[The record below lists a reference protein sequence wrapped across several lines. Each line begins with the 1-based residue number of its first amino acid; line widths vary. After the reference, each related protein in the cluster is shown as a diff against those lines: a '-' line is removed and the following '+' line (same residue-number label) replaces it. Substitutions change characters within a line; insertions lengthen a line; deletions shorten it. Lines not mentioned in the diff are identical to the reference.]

1 MVYVVGQRV
10 RPRLTRASA
19 VTAAVGVLLGAA
31 ALVTADMP
39 RVAAVPAAPSA
50 AATAAA
56 APTATAADGP
66 DTRLAVGA
74 HGSGV
79 ASGNVYAATTG
90 RIRADLRD
98 IPARVYVPNEHSN
111 SVSVIDAT
119 TLRVI
124 KVITVGAFP
133 QHVTPSPDL
142 LHLYVND
149 DGLTEIDPRTAT
161 VTRRIP
167 VKKPYNLYFTVDGR
181 HAIVVAEDLDR
192 LDLFSYPGWIFERS
206 IAIPWKGVDHMDMS
220 SDGTFLIATTEYAG
234 VIVKIDLR
242 DMAIV
247 GSAKIASLPV
257 DVRLSP
263 DGTRFYITDQGRHG
277 VIVLDPT
284 SMTEK
289 RFIPTGR
296 GAHGLAI
303 SRDTHDLYVSDR
315 QEGTIAVVDTTTD
328 TVVQRWVVG
337 GSPDMLQV
345 SPDGTQLWT
354 GDRFSDTVTVV
365 DTRSGKVIARIK
377 VGKAPHGLTYFPQ
390 PGNISLGHNG
400 VYR

>member
-1 MVYVVGQRV
+1 M
-10 RPRLTRASA
+10 
-19 VTAAVGVLLGAA
+19 AAVGVLLGAA
-31 ALVTADMP
+31 AVVTADMP
-39 RVAAVPAAPSA
+39 RTASVATAPSAPAAPPTPAASA
-50 AATAAA
+50 AEV
-56 APTATAADGP
+56 PE
-66 DTRLAVGA
+66 TRLAVSA
-74 HGSGV
+74 RGSGV
-79 ASGNVYAATTG
+79 ASGNVYSATTG
-90 RIRADLRD
+90 QIRADLRD
-98 IPARVYVPNEHSN
+98 IPVRVYVPNEHSN

-119 TLRVI
+119 TLTVI
-124 KVITVGAFP
+124 KEIKVGASP
-133 QHVTPSPDL
+133 QHVAPSPDL

-149 DGLTEIDPRTAT
+149 DGLTEIDPRTAE

-167 VKKPYNLYFTVDGR
+167 VQKPYNLYFTEDGR

-192 LDLFSYPGWIFERS
+192 LDLFTYPGWTFERS

-220 SDGTFLIATTEYAG
+220 SDGSFLIATTEYAG
-234 VIVKIDLR
+234 VIVKVDLR

-263 DGTRFYITDQGRHG
+263 DGTRFYVTDQGRHG

-303 SRDTHDLYVSDR
+303 SRDTRYLYVSDR
-315 QEGTIAVVDTTTD
+315 QEGTIAVVDTTND

-345 SPDGTQLWT
+345 SPDGKQLWT
-354 GDRFSDTVTVV
+354 GDRFTDTVTVV
-365 DTRSGKVIARIK
+365 DTSSGKLISRIK
-377 VGKAPHGLTYFPQ
+377 VGRSPHGLTYFPQ